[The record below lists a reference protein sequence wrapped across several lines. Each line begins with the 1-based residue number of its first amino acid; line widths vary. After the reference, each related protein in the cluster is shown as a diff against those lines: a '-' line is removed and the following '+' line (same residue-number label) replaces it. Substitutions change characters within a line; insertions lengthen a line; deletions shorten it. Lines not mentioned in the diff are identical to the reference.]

1 MTTLA
6 ATRSILARAAL
17 PLALAVAVAAAAC
30 KENPAGTECDN
41 ARTQLNRPTDGKMLA
56 FALAPQSIYYH
67 YREIQPADTTIIDWD
82 TTQAYFGVACLR
94 FRTTDSVRIDPAG
107 PFQLITSGS
116 NGGTAWRQSHGQTDS
131 VVAYTI
137 WGCAG
142 DGGTYRLQS
151 DSTISFTWSN
161 GQQNRFFGP
170 AGVHRLRG
178 DSLIETTATESY
190 RADSTHA
197 DWRVNWVRADCGE
210 GY

>member
-1 MTTLA
+1 MTTSA
-6 ATRSILARAAL
+6 ATRSTPARAAL
-17 PLALAVAVAAAAC
+17 LLALVVAAAATAC
-30 KENPAGTECDN
+30 KKDTLSGECYN
-41 ARTQLNRPTDGKMLA
+41 ARTQINRPTDGKMLA
-56 FALAPQSIYYH
+56 FGLAPQSIYYH
-67 YREIQPADTTIIDWD
+67 YREVNPADTIIIDWD
-82 TTQAYFGVACLR
+82 TTQGYYGYACLR
-94 FRTTDSVRIDPAG
+94 FRTTDSTHIDPSG
-107 PFQLITSGS
+107 PFQLITAGS
-116 NGGTAWRQSHGQTDS
+116 NGGYAWRQWQGRRDS
-131 VVAYTI
+131 VIAYAI

-178 DSLIETTATESY
+178 DSLIQTTAAESY

-197 DWRVNWVRADCGE
+197 DWRVNWVRAYCGE